1 MLAAQHPAFGSFLI
15 KLPLLASDWNTI
27 WEIFHSSETSSL
39 LTRLADQFWVQDLRS
54 ERGLMPIHDVGERR
68 KTCAARCPS
77 AVSVLLTCFSVCDI
91 WEHWAGWDFTEPWRF
106 CFPELTK
113 IGWHRRWSDD
123 SQKAARDIRE
133 RRSQTR
139 KRWVSRSTLDV
150 QQPTKHK
157 HVDLNPTTLQHLQK
171 QPWIVFFHA
180 LSDLAGLFFLGRERR

>member
-1 MLAAQHPAFGSFLI
+1 LLAAQHPAFGSFLI
-15 KLPLLASDWNTI
+15 RLPLLASDWNTI

-91 WEHWAGWDFTEPWRF
+91 WEHWVGWDFTEPWRF

-123 SQKAARDIRE
+123 SQKAARDIRGKE
-133 RRSQTR
+133 VADQEEMGFSLNPRRPTTDKTQTR
-139 KRWVSRSTLDV
+139 RFKPNHTSTS
-150 QQPTKHK
+150 TK
-157 HVDLNPTTLQHLQK
+157 TTMDC
-171 QPWIVFFHA
+171 VF
-180 LSDLAGLFFLGRERR
+180 SCSV

>member
-1 MLAAQHPAFGSFLI
+1 MFAAQHPAFGSFLI

-123 SQKAARDIRE
+123 SQKAARDIRGKE
-133 RRSQTR
+133 VADQEDMGFSLNPRR
-139 KRWVSRSTLDV
+139 
-150 QQPTKHK
+150 PTTDKTQ